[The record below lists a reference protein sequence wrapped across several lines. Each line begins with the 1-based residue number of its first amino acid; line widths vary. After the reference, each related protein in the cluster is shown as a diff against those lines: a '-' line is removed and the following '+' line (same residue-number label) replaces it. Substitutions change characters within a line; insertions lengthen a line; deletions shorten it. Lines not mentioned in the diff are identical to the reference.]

1 MDKLVPIIYMIGVLL
16 LVLPS
21 FLSSNNNLKT
31 FFTNLSIWVAIVL
44 IVMSFYFAYDYFLWF
59 IESNLIYLDVD

>member
-21 FLSSNNNLKT
+21 FLSSNSNFKI

-44 IVMSFYFAYDYFLWF
+44 VVLSFYFAYNYFKL
-59 IESNLIYLDVD
+59 N

>member
-1 MDKLVPIIYMIGVLL
+1 MDKLVPIIYMTGVLL

-44 IVMSFYFAYDYFLWF
+44 VVLSVYFAYNYSLWF
-59 IESNLIYLDVD
+59 IKSNLIYLDVD